1 MTKKGHPPETTEESA
16 AQPEPPV
23 PEQDEF
29 SEQRTE
35 EKVKAR
41 VQGARFLRIV
51 F

>member
-1 MTKKGHPPETTEESA
+1 MTKKGHRQETTEESA
-16 AQPEPPV
+16 AQPVRPM

-41 VQGARFLRIV
+41 VQGARFLRIGS
-51 F
+51 